1 METGFA
7 PSRLQRSFD
16 VRSYEVDPDGKLSL
30 VSLVRM
36 LQEVAWLHA
45 SQLGKG
51 YADRS
56 AGTRYWVLARLRL
69 RMSRY
74 PSWGDTFTIATYP
87 VGTERLLALREFQI
101 DDADGQLLGYAST
114 GWLILDGS
122 SGRPIRPQD
131 VVQDLAISEARFAA
145 DMRKV
150 GRPGDDA
157 DDADVGE
164 AYPVRY
170 GEIDQYRHVNNAAYV
185 GWVID
190 CIAAHIGE
198 DATTGLP
205 TIGEFDIDYLH
216 EMRLEDRWRC
226 RLRLGSPI
234 GDLAGGAVRY
244 RAEIV
249 RERDGVATC
258 RASVTLSS
266 PSAVAPGVQR
276 VPRRPSVSSNMSR
289 EAGERE

>member
-1 METGFA
+1 MSVETGLA

-131 VVQDLAISEARFAA
+131 VVQDLVISEARFAA
-145 DMRKV
+145 DMRKA
-150 GRPGDDA
+150 RSLGDDA
-157 DDADVGE
+157 DDADYGE
-164 AYPVRY
+164 ALPVRY
-170 GEIDQYRHVNNAAYV
+170 GEIDQYRHVNNATYV

-198 DATTGLP
+198 GATVGLP
-205 TIGEFDIDYLH
+205 PIAEFDIDYLQ

-226 RLRLGSPI
+226 RLRVGAAT
-234 GDLAGGAVRY
+234 GDLVGGAVRFC
-244 RAEIV
+244 AEIV
-249 RERDGVATC
+249 RERDGVAGC
-258 RASVTLSS
+258 RALATLS
-266 PSAVAPGVQR
+266 PASAAAPGGEAGT
-276 VPRRPSVSSNMSR
+276 PEAPAR